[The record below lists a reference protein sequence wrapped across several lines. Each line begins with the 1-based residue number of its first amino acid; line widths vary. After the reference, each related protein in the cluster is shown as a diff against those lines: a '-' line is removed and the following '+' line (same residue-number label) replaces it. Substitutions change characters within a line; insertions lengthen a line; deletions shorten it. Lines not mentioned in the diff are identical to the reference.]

1 MGQTKQRFFYF
12 ENFYMLIGCHFNSY
26 TSLSYQLTG
35 HRVCSKRDQFD
46 LFESN
51 YFKLGRMDQPFVEA
65 QTGCLLPCTYDEYRV
80 LATGLRDFNKYGVV
94 LTYGSLGTTVLTE
107 YYIYPFESLVSD
119 FGGSLGL
126 FVGFSFVMLW
136 DVLQL
141 AITCCCHKMN
151 NN

>member
-1 MGQTKQRFFYF
+1 
-12 ENFYMLIGCHFNSY
+12 
-26 TSLSYQLTG
+26 
-35 HRVCSKRDQFD
+35 
-46 LFESN
+46 
-51 YFKLGRMDQPFVEA
+51 MDQAFVET

-141 AITCCCHKMN
+141 GVIHILRNHFWGSRQTPPPLCN
-151 NN
+151 L